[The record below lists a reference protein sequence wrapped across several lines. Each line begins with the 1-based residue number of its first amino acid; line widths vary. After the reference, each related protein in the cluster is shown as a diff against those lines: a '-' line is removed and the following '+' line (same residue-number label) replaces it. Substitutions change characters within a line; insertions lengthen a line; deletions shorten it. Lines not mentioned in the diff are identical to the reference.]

1 MLISDEELFKTN
13 KGSKIK
19 FTDLTKNNALS
30 NQDLINQ
37 SNQFV
42 PNAPFF
48 YCLKPSENRK
58 VFCCFQGVEKGCIG
72 KKWVKGGMEDPL
84 SITVSSNHYKPCE
97 LSSIMNNWKKNLTF
111 SYWSISSLS
120 FHTEELTTLIS
131 EYNLTFDV
139 FRVSETK

>member
-13 KGSKIK
+13 KGSTKIK
-19 FTDLTKNNALS
+19 FTDLTKNNASS

-58 VFCCFQGVEKGCIG
+58 VFCCFQGVEKGALG
-72 KKWVKGGMEDPL
+72 KNGLKEVWRTLYLEQFQATTTSPA
-84 SITVSSNHYKPCE
+84 
-97 LSSIMNNWKKNLTF
+97 
-111 SYWSISSLS
+111 S
-120 FHTEELTTLIS
+120 FHL
-131 EYNLTFDV
+131 
-139 FRVSETK
+139 

>member
-58 VFCCFQGVEKGCIG
+58 VFCYFQGVEKWCIG

-84 SITVSSNHYKPCE
+84 PRTVSSNHYKPCK
-97 LSSIMNNWKKNLTF
+97 LSSLMNNWKKNLTF
-111 SYWSISSLS
+111 SYSSISSLTHNS
-120 FHTEELTTLIS
+120 
-131 EYNLTFDV
+131 Y
-139 FRVSETK
+139 FRI

>member
-13 KGSKIK
+13 KGSTKIK
-19 FTDLTKNNALS
+19 FTDLTKNNASS

-72 KKWVKGGMEDPL
+72 KKWVKGGLEDPL
-84 SITVSSNHYKPCE
+84 SRTVSSNYYKPCE
-97 LSSIMNNWKKNLTF
+97 LSSLMNN
-111 SYWSISSLS
+111 
-120 FHTEELTTLIS
+120 
-131 EYNLTFDV
+131 
-139 FRVSETK
+139 